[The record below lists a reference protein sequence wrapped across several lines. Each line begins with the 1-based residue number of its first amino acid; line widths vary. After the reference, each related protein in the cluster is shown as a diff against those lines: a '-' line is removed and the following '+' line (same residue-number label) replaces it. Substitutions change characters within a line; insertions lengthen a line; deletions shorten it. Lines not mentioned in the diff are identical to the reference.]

1 MPSINLKLEV
11 YSELQGIMAYELKQ
25 KLTASNSKEAML
37 EIIKNKFGVTFNTM
51 IFKLVNE
58 YKKTHNI
65 R

>member
-1 MPSINLKLEV
+1 M
-11 YSELQGIMAYELKQ
+11 YGELQGIMAYELKQ

-37 EIIKNKFGVTFNTM
+37 EIVKNKFGITFNTM
-51 IFKLVNE
+51 IFKLVSE